1 MEAKKTS
8 LAHMAEHAVDH
19 GNTGL
24 ASAYC
29 DNIIG
34 SAKYLAMPAKER
46 FDTLRYCLD
55 A

>member
-8 LAHMAEHAVDH
+8 LARMSEHAVDH
-19 GNTGL
+19 GNMGL

-34 SAKYLAMPAKER
+34 SEKYLAMSAKER